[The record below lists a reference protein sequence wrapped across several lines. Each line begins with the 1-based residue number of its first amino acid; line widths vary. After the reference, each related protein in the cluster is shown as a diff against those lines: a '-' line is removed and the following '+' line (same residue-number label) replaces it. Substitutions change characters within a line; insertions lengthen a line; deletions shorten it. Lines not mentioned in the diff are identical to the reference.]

1 MKTNKKPVQ
10 LTPALLRSIIEEEV
24 GKFGDMEDVED
35 RKAKEVDAD
44 EYGADANAELHIDNV
59 KSRKIKEAK
68 LDKHIDFMKALKI
81 EEARL
86 VRRHAKVRATLH
98 KAAQALVGKI

>member
-1 MKTNKKPVQ
+1 MTTNKKPVQ

-35 RKAKEVDAD
+35 KPKETEETDAD
-44 EYGADANAELHIDNV
+44 EFAD
-59 KSRKIKEAK
+59 S

-86 VRRHAKVRATLH
+86 TKRLARVKEARVRAAKTLVS
-98 KAAQALVGKI
+98 KV